1 MIATR
6 PTIRERN
13 DERRRQKRAE
23 METAIAENRLTV
35 RQMTAA
41 ERREADVRRA
51 VFAEAREARA
61 ARRRS

>member
-13 DERRRQKRAE
+13 DERNRQKRAE

-41 ERREADVRRA
+41 ERREADSRRA
-51 VFAEAREARA
+51 VFAEARATRA
-61 ARRRS
+61 ARRRG